1 MWSSERWWPS
11 PHLHLKSQRHITSEE
26 GFPLIE
32 LECCD
37 RLADGRSEHL
47 YLPDEESDRSI
58 FTSLSFLGRCF
69 RHLALEVPKEKPSLL
84 KTGSSN
90 PIVQW
95 GDFILKFRIAPHRM
109 GAERERKIL
118 RLLSGKEISP
128 ALLGEAA
135 FVDGEPV
142 LLVMERV
149 EGESA
154 WDEAIGMVG
163 RGEESNIIRL
173 ALEAASLIGKLHF
186 ELNGRCVDE
195 EREGMIHGDFHLGQL
210 INSPTGSLKMLDFEG
225 APGALLR
232 DRAPFLDDLAG
243 LWRSVDYLY
252 TFHQKAAVHL
262 LTPDFAL
269 NMLSLWSQSLG
280 SEGAR
285 YWGGIS
291 KIERLSSF
299 FSAVARRNLWEL
311 HYEEGRRPEWL
322 WIAQEGW
329 KRSVALLNELYQ

>member
-11 PHLHLKSQRHITSEE
+11 PHLHLKSQRRITSEE

-37 RLADGRSEHL
+37 QLADGRSEHL

-58 FTSLSFLGRCF
+58 FTSLSFLSRCF
-69 RHLALEVPKEKPSLL
+69 RHLALEVPEEGPSLL

-95 GDFILKFRIAPHRM
+95 GNFILKFRISPHRM

-118 RLLSGKEISP
+118 RLLSGKELSP

-135 FVDGEPV
+135 FVDGEPI

-149 EGESA
+149 EGKSA
-154 WDEAIGMVG
+154 WGEAARMVE
-163 RGEESNIIRL
+163 RGEESKIVQL
-173 ALEAASLIGKLHF
+173 VLEAASLIGKLHL
-186 ELNGRCVDE
+186 ELNGSRVSGA
-195 EREGMIHGDFHLGQL
+195 REGMIHGDFHLGQL
-210 INSPTGSLKMLDFEG
+210 INSPAGSLKMLDFEG